1 MLIPHLHFCGDCE
14 KAIALYEK
22 AFDTKAENI
31 VHNYD
36 YAPDECQGD
45 NNIAHAVMH
54 IHGQKICFLPVT
66 NVSKKDALS

>member
-14 KAIALYEK
+14 KAVALYEK
-22 AFDTKAENI
+22 AFDIKAENI

-45 NNIAHAVMH
+45 NLCDI
-54 IHGQKICFLPVT
+54 I
-66 NVSKKDALS
+66 KK

>member
-1 MLIPHLHFCGDCE
+1 MPQMGCKEKNFCGDCE

-31 VHNYD
+31 VHNYK

-45 NNIAHAVMH
+45 NNIAHAV
-54 IHGQKICFLPVT
+54 KFERL
-66 NVSKKDALS
+66 LSYIA